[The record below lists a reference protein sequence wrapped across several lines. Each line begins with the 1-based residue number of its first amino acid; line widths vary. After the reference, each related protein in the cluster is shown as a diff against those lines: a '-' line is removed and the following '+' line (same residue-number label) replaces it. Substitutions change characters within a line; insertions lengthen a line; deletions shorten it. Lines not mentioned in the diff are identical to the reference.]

1 MRNEQQD
8 PPAKLLIVDDEP
20 LIRAS
25 LSEVLAELGF
35 SVRSAEDGFSALAEI
50 RKEIPDILLS
60 DLNMPDMSGFE
71 LLSVVHRRFPSI
83 RVIAMSGAFSGDEV
97 PSGVA
102 ADAFYQKGCG
112 VRSFL
117 RIIGGLAQ
125 PKRLR
130 ANQQTDAAPLWIQR
144 NGNNAA
150 GEPYVSITCPDCLRT
165 LQQTVGGALSPIRE
179 AHCVHCA
186 NTVYYAIV
194 DPVDWSPRQTP
205 QRRHRARQSR
215 QASPSCTTE
224 KQESCSYAQHG

>member
-50 RKEIPDILLS
+50 RKDIPDILLS
-60 DLNMPDMSGFE
+60 DLNMPDMSGFK

-130 ANQQTDAAPLWIQR
+130 ANQQTDAAPSGFNETGTMPLESLTFRSPARI
-144 NGNNAA
+144 AC
-150 GEPYVSITCPDCLRT
+150 E
-165 LQQTVGGALSPIRE
+165 LSSKPS
-179 AHCVHCA
+179 AVL
-186 NTVYYAIV
+186 
-194 DPVDWSPRQTP
+194 S
-205 QRRHRARQSR
+205 AR
-215 QASPSCTTE
+215 
-224 KQESCSYAQHG
+224 